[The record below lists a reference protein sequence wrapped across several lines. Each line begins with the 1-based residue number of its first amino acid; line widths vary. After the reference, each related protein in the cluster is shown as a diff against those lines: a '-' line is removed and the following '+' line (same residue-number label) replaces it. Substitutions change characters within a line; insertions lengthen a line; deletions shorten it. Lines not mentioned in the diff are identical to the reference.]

1 MQNSSWSSP
10 RARPLE
16 TTRGHSARMEAEAE
30 EEAEARPA
38 DDTVEG
44 SNGGGTGDVSD
55 AHGSRARPAEDPPAD
70 EPSKKKRGSSLQVA
84 QDNVKNWNEDIK
96 RCNLKLDGMRPA
108 EVRDGREKEAANA
121 LQGKI
126 ADRAAKLIVANKT
139 ITELQ
144 EKQRLKDEAEAARA
158 EESANISDAATILLV
173 RLRLKHE
180 KEIGGSA
187 LNNEK
192 VWKDKIHAT
201 YEKAVSRGE
210 LPLSD
215 RKSIKALKAM

>member
-1 MQNSSWSSP
+1 M
-10 RARPLE
+10 E
-16 TTRGHSARMEAEAE
+16 TEAE

-44 SNGGGTGDVSD
+44 SHEGGTGDVSD

-70 EPSKKKRGSSLQVA
+70 EPSKKKRRSSLQVA

-96 RCNLKLDGMRPA
+96 KCNLKLDGMRPA
-108 EVRDGREKEAANA
+108 EVRDGREKEAATA

-139 ITELQ
+139 ITDLQ
-144 EKQRLKDEAEAARA
+144 EKQRLKDSDEAEAARA